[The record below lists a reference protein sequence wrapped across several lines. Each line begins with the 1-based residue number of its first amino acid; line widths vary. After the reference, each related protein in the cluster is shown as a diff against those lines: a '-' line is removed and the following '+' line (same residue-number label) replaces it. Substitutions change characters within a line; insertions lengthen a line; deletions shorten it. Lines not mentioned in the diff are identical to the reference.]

1 MRIFLHALIAFA
13 VMSILLV
20 RTPAEAQEVLT
31 PSPDINEEVD
41 IELIL
46 AVDIS
51 GSVDS
56 MEART
61 QREGYIAALTH
72 PSVIG
77 AIQSA
82 FHGKIAMSYV
92 EWAGTYSQ
100 NQLIDWTM
108 ISDEASAHA
117 FASIL
122 ISVPLNQS
130 HGTSISHAIDFCV
143 DLFDDNGYAGI
154 RRVIDISGDGTN
166 RNGRPVTDARNAA
179 IARGITINGLP
190 IILDDRPEPRGR
202 FGMRRELHL
211 DQYYNDNVIGGPG
224 AFLVVAEDYQA
235 FRGAILSKLIREI
248 AQVPALKDQSL
259 AIAQNLL
266 N

>member
-1 MRIFLHALIAFA
+1 MPNGRLINCLAFA
-13 VMSILLV
+13 AMSILLCA
-20 RTPAEAQEVLT
+20 PAQAQEIST
-31 PSPDINEEVD
+31 PELDFGEEVD

-56 MEART
+56 FEAET

-72 PSVIG
+72 PSVIS
-77 AIQSA
+77 AIQSS
-82 FHGKIAMSYV
+82 FNGKIAMSYV

-100 NQLIDWTM
+100 NQLIDWTV
-108 ISDEASAHA
+108 ISDEASAQA
-117 FASIL
+117 FAAIL
-122 ISVPLNQS
+122 KSEPINQS

-143 DLFDDNGYAGI
+143 DLFEDNGYTGI

-166 RNGRPVTDARNAA
+166 RNGRLITDARDAA

-190 IILDDRPEPRGR
+190 IILIDRPEPWAR
-202 FGMRRELHL
+202 FGMRREIHL
-211 DQYYNDNVIGGPG
+211 DQYYKDNVIGGPG

-248 AQVPALKDQSL
+248 AQVPSQEGQRVAAVQDLPR
-259 AIAQNLL
+259 
-266 N
+266 